1 MNMKLWK
8 KSSTDAHF
16 DDIDFHDALV
26 ERIEVKEREIIVE
39 LESVNILPGH
49 PLNPYDVAKNT
60 DRCRLIF
67 RQVLSNQAVIY
78 SPEENVSQPI
88 PCTDF
93 KRLEILKFEH
103 FQSGESQIFKIF
115 GADEQFCEWEVRAEG
130 FVLQWN
136 EFREDAWFVGWE
148 KD

>member
-1 MNMKLWK
+1 MKSWK
-8 KSSTDAHF
+8 KSTTDVYL

-49 PLNPYDVAKNT
+49 PLNPYNVAKNT

-67 RQVLSNQAVIY
+67 RQVASNQAVKFQ
-78 SPEENVSQPI
+78 EGDI
-88 PCTDF
+88 PLIMNCTDF
-93 KRLEILKFEH
+93 KSLEILKFVR
-103 FQSGESQIFKIF
+103 FQSDESQIFKIF
-115 GADEQFCEWEVRAEG
+115 GADDQFCEWDVRAAG
-130 FVLQWN
+130 FILQWN
-136 EFREDAWFVGWE
+136 DFMGDAWFVGWE

>member
-1 MNMKLWK
+1 MKAWE
-8 KSSTDAHF
+8 KSSTDSYF

-26 ERIEVKEREIIVE
+26 ERIEVKEWEIIVE

-67 RQVLSNQAVIY
+67 RQVISNEAVIY
-78 SPEENVSQPI
+78 SPEENIPQPI
-88 PCTDF
+88 QCSDF
-93 KRLEILKFEH
+93 KSLEILKFER
-103 FQSGESQIFKIF
+103 FQSGESQLFKIF
-115 GADEQFCEWEVRAEG
+115 GADDQFCEWEVRAEG

-136 EFREDAWFVGWE
+136 EFREDAWFVGWT
-148 KD
+148 KDK